1 MASINKTSSI
11 RVIFVQF
18 LEFPRNF
25 TILFLFLIIQ
35 GVVAAIAL
43 LTIVPIAD
51 FLLDPTLN
59 NHSNITD
66 YDLKLIKAINLPINF
81 WILGVQFILL
91 NLLKGLTDIA
101 INYSSLQIK
110 YAIIRKLVGEAFGTF
125 FRSRWEFFSSTNNGE
140 LLNTLN
146 KEIISIGDA
155 VGHLITIFTN
165 VLQVSI
171 LLTVPL
177 WLNFHMTLFTI
188 LITALFA
195 LPFLFLHSISY
206 RLGKQNTETANMV
219 TGVLNEA
226 LQAARLILGFGR
238 QKREKDRYFKAFD
251 KHTNVTLRSQL
262 LTSGVH
268 LLFRPLAMLAAII
281 AMGFELKKGTKV
293 SELAAV
299 LWSLLAAMPIF
310 SSLMQGRVSISNFLP
325 SYDQL
330 IFLKKR
336 ASEFEEIEG
345 NVTFKKLENGIEF
358 SNVSFTYPGRE
369 QTINKI
375 SIYIQKGCMTA
386 LVGESGSGKSTI
398 ADLILG
404 LQIPDDGQVLID
416 NVSLNDLKQNSF
428 RERIGYVPQDPLLFY
443 TSIRENLLWANE
455 KASENDLWVA
465 LKLANAENFVK
476 NLSEGIDTIVGERG
490 ARLSGGQRQR
500 IALARALLRKP
511 DLLILDEATSALDSE
526 SEQLI
531 QQSIDE
537 ISNNTTILIVAHR
550 LSTIAK
556 AKQVYVLQNGNV
568 IEEGSFDNL
577 SNKKG
582 GILNTMLMKQLPSE
596 SNMISN
602 ENS

>member
-1 MASINKTSSI
+1 MASIKKISGI
-11 RVIFVQF
+11 KVIFNQF
-18 LEFPRNF
+18 LEFPKQF
-25 TILFLFLIIQ
+25 SLLFLFLIIQ
-35 GVVAAIAL
+35 GVIAAVAL
-43 LTIVPIAD
+43 LAIVPIAD
-51 FLLDPTLN
+51 FLLDPTLSK
-59 NHSNITD
+59 HSNITD
-66 YDLKLIKAINLPINF
+66 YDLGLIKAINLPINF
-81 WILGVQFILL
+81 WILGIQFILL
-91 NLLKGLTDIA
+91 NILKGISDMI
-101 INYSSLQIK
+101 INYLALQIK
-110 YAIIRKLVGEAFGTF
+110 YSIIRKLVGDAFGTF
-125 FRSRWEFFSSTNNGE
+125 FKSRWEFFSSTNNGE

-146 KEIISIGDA
+146 KEIITIGDA

-165 VLQVSI
+165 VLQVVI
-171 LLTVPL
+171 LLAVPL
-177 WLNFHMTLFTI
+177 LLNFNMTLLTI
-188 LITALFA
+188 LITGLFA

-206 RLGKQNTETANMV
+206 RLGKQNTETANV
-219 TGVLNEA
+219 VAGVLNEA

-251 KHTNVTLRSQL
+251 RHTNVTLRSQL
-262 LTSGVH
+262 LNSSVH
-268 LLFRPLAMLAAII
+268 LFFRPLAMLAAII

-345 NVTFKKLENGIEF
+345 NIIFNKLEKEIEF

-369 QTINKI
+369 QTINNININIK
-375 SIYIQKGCMTA
+375 KGQMTA

-398 ADLILG
+398 ADLVLG
-404 LQIPDDGQVLID
+404 LQIPDDGKVLID

-443 TSIRENLLWANE
+443 TSIRENLLWAND
-455 KASENDLWVA
+455 KATESELWLA

-490 ARLSGGQRQR
+490 TRLSGGQRQR

-531 QQSIDE
+531 QHSIDE

-556 AKQVYVLQNGNV
+556 ASQVYVLKNGNI
-568 IEEGSFDNL
+568 IEEGSFNIL

-582 GILNTMLMKQLPSE
+582 GILNSMLMKQLPSE
-596 SNMISN
+596 SSN
-602 ENS
+602 SLNVNS